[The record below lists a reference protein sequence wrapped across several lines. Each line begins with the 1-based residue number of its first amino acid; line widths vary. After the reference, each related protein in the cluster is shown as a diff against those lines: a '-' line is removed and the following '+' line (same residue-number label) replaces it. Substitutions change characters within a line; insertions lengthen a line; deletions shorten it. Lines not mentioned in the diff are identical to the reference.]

1 MAKYSVELKL
11 YLVKSYASGQLGFSE
26 IHEEFGVP
34 NRMLLN
40 WYQRFKYH
48 GIEAFS
54 KKHSHYDAD
63 FKLRVLNHQ
72 QTHQLSA
79 HETVAFFNIRG
90 GSGVVSRWRR
100 QYDLGG
106 IRALEPKPK
115 GRQST
120 MKQPNKKDRTAG
132 TPEQK
137 RIKELEEKLLY
148 LEAEN
153 AYLKKLDALLQKKEQ
168 AKKANRLPKKKRV

>member
-1 MAKYSVELKL
+1 MAKYSAELKL
-11 YLVKSYASGQLGFSE
+11 YLVKSYASEQLSLSE

-40 WYQRFKYH
+40 WYQRFIYH
-48 GIEAFS
+48 GVEAFS
-54 KKHSHYDAD
+54 KKYSHYDVN
-63 FKLRVLNHQ
+63 FKLRVLTHQ

-90 GSGVVSRWRR
+90 GSGVVSRWRQ

-106 IRALEPKPK
+106 VKALESKPK
-115 GRQST
+115 GRRST
-120 MKQPNKKDRTAG
+120 MKQPNKKPDKKGVTPL

-137 RIKELEEKLLY
+137 KIKVLEEKVLY

-153 AYLKKLDALLQKKEQ
+153 TYLKKLDAFLRKKT
-168 AKKANRLPKKKRV
+168 